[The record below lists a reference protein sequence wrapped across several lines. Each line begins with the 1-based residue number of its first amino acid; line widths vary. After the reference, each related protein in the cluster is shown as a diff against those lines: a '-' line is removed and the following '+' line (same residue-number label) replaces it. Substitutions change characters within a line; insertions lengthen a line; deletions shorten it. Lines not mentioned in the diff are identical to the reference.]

1 MKSQDQF
8 WNWLRNR
15 KQTSCTCCLPQHWT
29 EHSVAWTFLES
40 AKSPKIEIY
49 YFYSEK
55 ASRFSTLTTLYK
67 RIKNKTIIWSYQIIA
82 VGPDRIWN
90 LDSETKSIRRS
101 LLAPSKSFHVLLYP
115 WYLAFPIS
123 ERSNRLF
130 RPAGLYDLIRSD
142 PILSIVSDSAQAAQ
156 HTSTYSNSRNVSRL
170 CRI

>member
-15 KQTSCTCCLPQHWT
+15 KQTSCTCYLPQHWT

-49 YFYSEK
+49 YIYSEK

-82 VGPDRIWN
+82 VGSDRIWN
-90 LDSETKSIRRS
+90 LDSETKSIRQS
-101 LLAPSKSFHVLLYP
+101 LLAPSTSFHVLLYP
-115 WYLAFPIS
+115 DISHSQSVNAPIGCSVLLAYTIWS
-123 ERSNRLF
+123 
-130 RPAGLYDLIRSD
+130 DLIRSY
-142 PILSIVSDSAQAAQ
+142 P
-156 HTSTYSNSRNVSRL
+156 
-170 CRI
+170 